1 MILLISDP
9 GWDVPRGTLHPS
21 LVSIVPRGT
30 IGSGYIVLHR
40 QDF

>member
-1 MILLISDP
+1 MILPVSRL

-30 IGSGYIVLHR
+30 IDSGYIVLHW
-40 QDF
+40 